1 MKKLLGI
8 VGLVCITMVGFAQ
21 TPNELN
27 DCNEEDFL
35 NNKKTT
41 YTPPKYVLPNSNMW
55 NKWKRNRHQHYTFG
69 LQKNNIAQGAVT
81 TITAEDIA
89 ITPARNLLDLIE
101 VYVPSAYWLN
111 AESGKVMGMQGWI
124 GSRNLRYQVWVDGVN
139 VNQQTHMG
147 AINELESWDLDDI
160 AEVKVIRGASAAR
173 YGTGAVAGVILIS
186 TKAAGGKKQT
196 RINGAFMS
204 NYNSMGGNFSHQV
217 ANDDLEFRF
226 FGSWR
231 KTAGYSPNAF
241 SNNMNN
247 SEFPI
252 FGYLG
257 QDFNETPFNQ
267 TPLAFY
273 NDYNSAPQLK
283 LATHLRFRKKWNLR
297 LRYTSAGGSVG
308 GAATQ
313 TRQQTGLVIDS
324 VTTDVNGFPVYN
336 YSREFADKL
345 VNLKAFRTRQFTISL
360 DRQWNFVDS
369 SSKKGYIINT
379 QVSWNSQDYESRRDS
394 MYTFDTTIPEAIR
407 ERFSDVNDPIY
418 KKHNFS
424 ETTLNLHLRGTY
436 VFPIGQLTLG
446 TEYTRRNMGIGWGDF
461 ANELRI
467 GEDGAF
473 ANSTK
478 SELIGF
484 SPLQGG
490 FNPSP
495 FSEGY
500 VGNGWYSYQAD
511 AFAEASITPFKWLN
525 FTVTSRLSSHA
536 YSKSAWNHHFTLNL
550 PINNQHAFQFSRQ
563 IAHRLGTEEQLY
575 YTYSYNNLASPE
587 RFDGITFS
595 YQWRPNH
602 RWYFAW
608 NIYQHRTELSNLNT
622 RKDLKYFTPIG
633 KASYRGIDAEI
644 RYTSRHLTIGMNY
657 SQIRP
662 QEEPTY
668 FPSNYTDSTHVKT
681 TFFHNAPNHLSKLWV
696 RYKFFNNRAT
706 IQANLRTISSYVY
719 AQNDLYDR
727 IYPAF
732 DLYETVADSPEEL
745 ADIRALQQLYEQ
757 QDPYSFDARLDIS
770 ASLKI
775 SKNIII
781 SAYVLNLWSNNNG
794 RRYTY
799 ADGLQVHEVDP
810 QLAQFGISVDDR
822 VAFAYSPQRLRF
834 IEEPLA
840 FGVKLNLTL

>member
-27 DCNEEDFL
+27 DCNEDDFL

-41 YTPPKYVLPNSNMW
+41 YTPPKYVLPSSNMW
-55 NKWKRNRHQHYTFG
+55 SKWKRNRNQHYTFG
-69 LQKNNIAQGAVT
+69 LQKNKIAQGAVT

-111 AESGKVMGMQGWI
+111 AESGKVMGMRGWI

-139 VNQQTHMG
+139 VNQQTHVG

-204 NYNSMGGNFSHQV
+204 NYNSMGGSFSHQV
-217 ANDDLEFRF
+217 SNDDLEFRF

-241 SNNMNN
+241 SNNLNG
-247 SEFPI
+247 EFPT

-257 QDFNETPFNQ
+257 QDFNVAPFDK

-273 NDYNSAPQLK
+273 NDYNNAPQLK

-313 TRQQTGLVIDS
+313 TRQQTGLIIDS
-324 VTTDVNGFPVYN
+324 VTTDVNGFPVYA
-336 YSREFADKL
+336 YSREFADDM
-345 VNLKAFRTRQFTISL
+345 VNLKAFQTRQFTISL

-379 QVSWNSQDYESRRDS
+379 QVSWNSQDYENRRDS

-424 ETTLNLHLRGTY
+424 ETTLNLHLHGTY
-436 VFPIGQLTLG
+436 VFPIGQITLG
-446 TEYTRRNMGIGWGDF
+446 TEYTRRSMGIGWGDF
-461 ANELRI
+461 ANELRL

-484 SPLQGG
+484 LPQQGG
-490 FNPSP
+490 FNPSL

-500 VGNGWYSYQAD
+500 IGNGWYSYQAD
-511 AFAEASITPFKWLN
+511 AFAEASITPVKWLN
-525 FTVTSRLSSHA
+525 FTVTSRLSNHA
-536 YSKSAWNHHFTLNL
+536 YSKSAWNHRFALNL
-550 PINNQHAFQFSRQ
+550 PINNQHAIQFSRQ

-575 YTYSYNNLASPE
+575 YTYSYDNLASPE
-587 RFDGITFS
+587 RFDGIAFNYQFS
-595 YQWRPNH
+595 PNYHWR
-602 RWYFAW
+602 FALHA
-608 NIYQHRTELSNLNT
+608 YQHQTELSDLNT
-622 RKDLKYFTPIG
+622 RKDFKYFTPIG
-633 KASYRGIDAEI
+633 KATYRGIEVEAN
-644 RYTSRHLTIGMNY
+644 YTSRSLDIGVNY
-657 SQIRP
+657 SKVMP
-662 QEEPTY
+662 GEAPTY
-668 FPSNYTDSTHVKT
+668 FLGDYADSIKVQT
-681 TFFHNAPNHLSKLWV
+681 TFFHNNPDNIVKLWV

-706 IQANLRTISSYVY
+706 IQANLRAMSNYTF
-719 AQNDLYDR
+719 AQKDLAER
-727 IYPAF
+727 IYPTF
-732 DLYETVADSPEEL
+732 DTLETVAESPQEL
-745 ADIRALQQLYEQ
+745 ADVRALKRFYEEQ
-757 QDPYSFDARLDIS
+757 NPYTMNARLDLS

-775 SKNIII
+775 SDNIII
-781 SAYVLNLWSNNNG
+781 SAYVLNLWSNNKG

-799 ADGLQVHEVDP
+799 ADGLQVHEADP
-810 QLAQFGISVDDR
+810 QLAQFGIPVDGR
-822 VAFAYSPQRLRF
+822 AAFLYSPQRLKF
-834 IEEPLA
+834 IEEPLV